1 MKALTVKSNATGGS
15 ISVTGN
21 LKTTGA
27 NATDSKITVQTAG
40 TNATNDTITL
50 NKAATGSDTQV
61 LTTTG
66 GDATVSSGA
75 AVLSMQG
82 DADVGGA
89 LALTTTTGAIN
100 IGTGTSAGYDVTGGS
115 TSITSGTG
123 AITAYGSIN
132 SDGASGDTVVQTQ
145 NAITLTKESAAS
157 TVLSSKNG
165 NVTVKPF
172 TSAGDYAL
180 EITGDITAGGNIDLE
195 TYSGDLTYNGAAKSV
210 GALTVK
216 SNATG
221 GAISVT
227 GNLKTTGDSATDS
240 QITVQTAGTDATN
253 DTITLTKAEGGSD
266 DVLTTTA
273 GNATVNSGAAALSM
287 QGGAT
292 VGGALELT
300 TSSGKI
306 TVGSDEVTPTL
317 SSTGSTT
324 TIHTTSGGA
333 IEINGIAKSLNGTTV
348 QTEGGSGN
356 ATITVNGGLETTG
369 DDSKNAI
376 LVETAG
382 DKISLTGTTAT
393 TAENQVLTTNKG
405 NASVIA
411 GGTGAI
417 DIQGNAAVGGA
428 LQVNTASGDITI
440 GSEQNKDF
448 SVKGATT
455 DISSSNG
462 GTVTIYG
469 KAGAEANTNINT
481 SGDINITGVISTD
494 ATSKEKNITII
505 TTGGN
510 ISLTKEEGNDYVIN
524 SAGGATIT
532 ASYSGTASDN
542 QGNIKL
548 DGDVKAVDAVSI
560 TAATGDVDVDNV
572 SSTNSSVAI
581 QTTTGDIT
589 LNGTGSSKTGT
600 SVSVLGAGDINVK
613 GALNTASDDGTTG
626 SVEVYTKTGSI
637 TLTKADVKE
646 NETAGPVIDS
656 SGSASVSTGYTGTYV
671 TEGSDT
677 DKALGDITIEGDVTA
692 ADDASISTKV
702 GDLTVTGNVNSVTGT
717 TLETTKDG
725 AIKVTGKLST
735 TAEQGE
741 KAGAVS
747 VSTTGDAITLTAAE
761 ADEDKNAIVSV
772 GKVDVNA
779 DGGNVS
785 VQGNVAGASNVGV
798 QTAGAGTVSIGS
810 GGNSYNVSSTSGT
823 TGITTEKGG
832 ITLYGTTSSAS
843 GTTIQSTDG
852 GAINVTGALK
862 TTDIGGLV
870 KATTSGAISLA
881 TADSTNAPD
890 VVVSAGGVSITTT
903 NKNDY
908 DAASTDGNITI
919 SGNVK
924 AANTTTIST
933 ETGDISVNGGLATS
947 GTTANTSGINVST
960 TAGNITLSGGMS
972 GTVGETEVS
981 NLALNTAAGNAS
993 VVAGKDYDIAL
1004 KGSSLVGG
1012 ELELGTSGDGS
1023 IAVNKPVSS
1032 IMGL

>member
-1 MKALTVKSNATGGS
+1 M
-15 ISVTGN
+15 
-21 LKTTGA
+21 
-27 NATDSKITVQTAG
+27 
-40 TNATNDTITL
+40 
-50 NKAATGSDTQV
+50 
-61 LTTTG
+61 
-66 GDATVSSGA
+66 
-75 AVLSMQG
+75 
-82 DADVGGA
+82 
-89 LALTTTTGAIN
+89 
-100 IGTGTSAGYDVTGGS
+100 
-115 TSITSGTG
+115 
-123 AITAYGSIN
+123 
-132 SDGASGDTVVQTQ
+132 
-145 NAITLTKESAAS
+145 
-157 TVLSSKNG
+157 
-165 NVTVKPF
+165 
-172 TSAGDYAL
+172 
-180 EITGDITAGGNIDLE
+180 
-195 TYSGDLTYNGAAKSV
+195 
-210 GALTVK
+210 
-216 SNATG
+216 
-221 GAISVT
+221 
-227 GNLKTTGDSATDS
+227 
-240 QITVQTAGTDATN
+240 
-253 DTITLTKAEGGSD
+253 
-266 DVLTTTA
+266 
-273 GNATVNSGAAALSM
+273 
-287 QGGAT
+287 
-292 VGGALELT
+292 
-300 TSSGKI
+300 
-306 TVGSDEVTPTL
+306 
-317 SSTGSTT
+317 
-324 TIHTTSGGA
+324 
-333 IEINGIAKSLNGTTV
+333 
-348 QTEGGSGN
+348 
-356 ATITVNGGLETTG
+356 
-369 DDSKNAI
+369 
-376 LVETAG
+376 
-382 DKISLTGTTAT
+382 
-393 TAENQVLTTNKG
+393 
-405 NASVIA
+405 
-411 GGTGAI
+411 
-417 DIQGNAAVGGA
+417 
-428 LQVNTASGDITI
+428 
-440 GSEQNKDF
+440 
-448 SVKGATT
+448 
-455 DISSSNG
+455 
-462 GTVTIYG
+462 
-469 KAGAEANTNINT
+469 
-481 SGDINITGVISTD
+481 
-494 ATSKEKNITII
+494 
-505 TTGGN
+505 
-510 ISLTKEEGNDYVIN
+510 
-524 SAGGATIT
+524 
-532 ASYSGTASDN
+532 
-542 QGNIKL
+542 
-548 DGDVKAVDAVSI
+548 
-560 TAATGDVDVDNV
+560 
-572 SSTNSSVAI
+572 
-581 QTTTGDIT
+581 
-589 LNGTGSSKTGT
+589 
-600 SVSVLGAGDINVK
+600 SVLGAGDINVK